1 MSGRADRASKKQR
14 RLSTDSEGTEEGYDW
29 AGLKGGP
36 SKAGKAP
43 EKSKSK
49 SNRDLK
55 CCVTT
60 HEWVEK
66 SSALRTARGYNI
78 EPVEWL
84 ATRLR
89 EAKQGAGNSLDV
101 LPCTRLPHLLLPAS
115 RHDRIESQLIE
126 ATTRTS
132 TYLRPSPSL
141 IFQPQ
146 IFLTHFPSI
155 MPARRSQRKSS
166 SATKAKEAIANIII
180 DRPSRPSR
188 KAAET
193 SSAVVSR
200 APPGS
205 STRGLSLTV
214 KTSANKLREAT
225 RSSPLNQ
232 SVTVSSRES
241 FTGGEIL
248 EGKRSR
254 NARKSYVLESD
265 SDEDEEMEDVNDEDA
280 AADSLEDDED
290 MDAED
295 DGLGDDDADGDV
307 DMEIPPPPPTIKISK
322 AQSGKQTITA
332 KPSSKPDN
340 KTVEQK
346 EVELGSDDEELS
358 ELESDLEEEVEE
370 EGMQTGNEEDAEG
383 EEEEIEIEEEAEEE
397 DELESDLETP
407 GGGSR
412 ASTPD
417 LNKLTKRQ
425 RARLEEGGSG
435 HLLALPDGKALDPL
449 SYDILTNRRGPSKE
463 ALDGR
468 RARHAPCRNGS
479 PKKELE
485 REAQRGRKGTHTS
498 QAHILNN
505 TNMPQMETINK
516 LLKKQAPKTNARR
529 KDLNGEFSAEGELLK
544 PKPQFV
550 RWVSNKDGNRIGVPE
565 EWVAAPIGSMFQNS
579 VKGVGMGGKLI
590 EEVS

>member
-1 MSGRADRASKKQR
+1 MGLRNPEVWERHEAPNR
-14 RLSTDSEGTEEGYDW
+14 TVDW
-29 AGLKGGP
+29 LDDAL
-36 SKAGKAP
+36 ARGKA
-43 EKSKSK
+43 K
-49 SNRDLK
+49 RRQ
-55 CCVTT
+55 T
-60 HEWVEK
+60 
-66 SSALRTARGYNI
+66 
-78 EPVEWL
+78 
-84 ATRLR
+84 
-89 EAKQGAGNSLDV
+89 GAGILDV

-115 RHDRIESQLIE
+115 HHDRIALQLIE
-126 ATTRTS
+126 ATSPNINLSPTE
-132 TYLRPSPSL
+132 PSNPSASNL
-141 IFQPQ
+141 FNPR
-146 IFLTHFPSI
+146 SYI

-166 SATKAKEAIANIII
+166 SAAKVKEAIADIVV

-200 APPGS
+200 ALPGS

-225 RSSPLNQ
+225 RSSPLTQ
-232 SVTVSSRES
+232 SVTVNSRES
-241 FTGGEIL
+241 FTGGEII

-254 NARKSYVLESD
+254 NVRKSYVLESD

-280 AADSLEDDED
+280 DSLEDDEE

-295 DGLGDDDADGDV
+295 DGLGEDADADGDV
-307 DMEIPPPPPTIKISK
+307 DMDIPPPPPTIKISK
-322 AQSGKQTITA
+322 AQTGKQTITA

-358 ELESDLEEEVEE
+358 ELDSDLEEEVEE

-383 EEEEIEIEEEAEEE
+383 EEEEIEVEEEAEEE
-397 DELESDLETP
+397 DELDSDLETP

-412 ASTPD
+412 GSTPD

-463 ALDGR
+463 ALDSR

-479 PKKELE
+479 PKKEL
-485 REAQRGRKGTHTS
+485 K
-498 QAHILNN
+498 
-505 TNMPQMETINK
+505 
-516 LLKKQAPKTNARR
+516 
-529 KDLNGEFSAEGELLK
+529 
-544 PKPQFV
+544 
-550 RWVSNKDGNRIGVPE
+550 
-565 EWVAAPIGSMFQNS
+565 
-579 VKGVGMGGKLI
+579 
-590 EEVS
+590 